1 MLNVKPFG
9 NISELS
15 KPISSSDKVI
25 TLPMGDGVRFK
36 VPSSDHF
43 YITVRNGSSREFM
56 KVTSVIGDKL
66 HIERGV
72 DDTTAL
78 SFPKGSCV
86 KVEWNPSQLCEF
98 VKGCVNVESKKGIEP
113 QTICWSCD
121 TCIEIDEG
129 GHIVNVNGSNKC

>member
-25 TLPMGDGVRFK
+25 TLQMGDGVRFK

-66 HIERGV
+66 HVERGV

>member
-25 TLPMGDGVRFK
+25 TLPMGDVVRFK

-66 HIERGV
+66 HVERGV